1 MTQPPDDPRQRSPFG
16 RGRRPFPDDD
26 FFPHLHHR
34 RRHHH
39 HEHHEHDDHPPF
51 PPWGR
56 RGRRWRQRQRS
67 LFWRFAAAFGGM
79 VLFVVLGMALLAL
92 IFTRMLGGSGQAAF
106 LTLVGALIL
115 FIGLPLAGFTFAVRA
130 SRNLT
135 APLAD
140 VMAAADAIAT
150 GDLSVRV
157 PETSRSEFGQLART
171 FNRMVSELQR
181 SDEQR
186 RNLTADVAHEL
197 RTPLHII
204 QGNLEGILDGVYQPT
219 PDHIHL
225 LLEETQLLA
234 RLVEDLRTLSQAE
247 SGHLPLHKERVG
259 VADLLT
265 DLVTSFQGQ
274 AESAGIAL
282 RVDTERLG
290 DTTIEADVLRLNQV
304 LANLIT
310 NAFRYTP
317 SGGSITLRG
326 EPTRGG
332 VRLTVSDTGQGISAD
347 DLPHVFDR
355 FWRGDPARTHK
366 EGAGG
371 GLGLAIVKQL
381 VELHQGQVSVQSVVG
396 AGTTFSIDLPS
407 AADQSVR

>member
-1 MTQPPDDPRQRSPFG
+1 M
-16 RGRRPFPDDD
+16 
-26 FFPHLHHR
+26 
-34 RRHHH
+34 
-39 HEHHEHDDHPPF
+39 
-51 PPWGR
+51 
-56 RGRRWRQRQRS
+56 
-67 LFWRFAAAFGGM
+67 A
-79 VLFVVLGMALLAL
+79 LFVVLGMALLAL
-92 IFTRMLGGSGQAAF
+92 IFTKLLGGSGQAAF
-106 LTLVGALIL
+106 MTLVGALIL
-115 FIGLPLAGFTFAVRA
+115 LIGLPLAGFTFAARA
-130 SRNLT
+130 SRSIT
-135 APLAD
+135 EPLAD
-140 VMAAADAIAT
+140 VMAAADAVAA

-219 PDHIHL
+219 PEHIQM

-247 SGHLPLHKERVG
+247 SGHLPLHQERVE
-259 VADLLT
+259 VADLLG
-265 DLVTSFQGQ
+265 DLATSFRGQ
-274 AESAGIAL
+274 AEAAGIAL
-282 RVDTERLG
+282 RVQTDRLTDTS
-290 DTTIEADVLRLNQV
+290 IEADVMRLNQV

-317 SGGSITLRG
+317 RGGSITLGG
-326 EPTRGG
+326 ESDPGG
-332 VRLTVSDTGQGISAD
+332 VRLTVSDTGQGIPAD

-396 AGTTFSIDLPS
+396 EGTTFTIDLPS
-407 AADQSVR
+407 AA